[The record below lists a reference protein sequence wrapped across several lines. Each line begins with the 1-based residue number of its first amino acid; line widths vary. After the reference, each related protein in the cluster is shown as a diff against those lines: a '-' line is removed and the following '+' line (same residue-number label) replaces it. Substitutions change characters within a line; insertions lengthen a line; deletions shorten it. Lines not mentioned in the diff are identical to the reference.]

1 MNKLDALE
9 LSKKLNNMVI
19 TSSEFTKA
27 YDGIT
32 SCSAQ
37 TKAYQKP
44 IGSLLIA
51 EGGLGK
57 MTLSQSILK
66 RILVMK
72 TRRWL
77 HKRVVPVFYIQIH
90 RQQQLNLLL
99 A

>member
-19 TSSEFTKA
+19 TSSEFIKA

-32 SCSAQ
+32 SCAEQ

-57 MTLSQSILK
+57 TTLSQVILK

-72 TRRWL
+72 NKKMATPKSSSCVL
-77 HKRVVPVFYIQIH
+77 YTNPIAS
-90 RQQQLNLLL
+90 NS
-99 A
+99 